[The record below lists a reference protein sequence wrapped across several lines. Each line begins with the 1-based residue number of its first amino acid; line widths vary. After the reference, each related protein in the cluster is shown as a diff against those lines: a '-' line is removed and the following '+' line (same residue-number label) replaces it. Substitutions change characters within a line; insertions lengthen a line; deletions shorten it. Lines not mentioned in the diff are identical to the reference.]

1 MNNMAKYSLAGGLN
15 TTVSGKLLYL
25 VLLDIT
31 DTDNKVVVSQRRISE
46 ALGISKNTVSRN
58 LRRLKDAGYIDVLAQ
73 FNDYGGRAPN
83 KYVIR

>member
-1 MNNMAKYSLAGGLN
+1 MKNVAKYKLAGRLN

-31 DTDNKVVVSQRRISE
+31 DEDNKVIVPQRRISE
-46 ALGISKNTVSRN
+46 TLGISRGTVSRN
-58 LRRLKDAGYIDVLAQ
+58 LRRLRDSGYIDVLSQ
-73 FNDYGGRAPN
+73 YNDYGGRAPN